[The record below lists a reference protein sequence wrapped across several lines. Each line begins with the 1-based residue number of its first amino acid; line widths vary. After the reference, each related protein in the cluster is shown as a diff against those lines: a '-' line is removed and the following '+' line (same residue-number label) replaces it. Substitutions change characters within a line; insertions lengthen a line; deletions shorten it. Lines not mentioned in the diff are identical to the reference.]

1 MALTLV
7 FSLGSIGMSGVG
19 FLAPSSRAL
28 FLFGASGAVAGVRGR
43 ALVDGAERAWLH
55 GGVLHIF
62 LNMMAVRQLA
72 PGVAELYGP
81 GRMVHHLHRR
91 LGRRLRPELVR
102 GGVHPAAAH
111 PARRAVHGRRV
122 GADRR
127 AHRRVL
133 AYSHRTGSTHGQEL
147 RQLVHH
153 RLVLIGFF
161 FPGIDN
167 YAHAGGFA
175 GGYLA
180 ARLLDPLKP
189 ERIDHVILGVAC
201 IGLSLVSIVV
211 SVLHGRAVHVIHIAR
226 RRTIR
231 TTRMHSNDKEQSVRL
246 AYQGE
251 PGAYSEAAALQYGGP
266 QAETLPCKSFE
277 DVFDAVAKQRATHG
291 VVPLENSIGG
301 TIHRNYDLLLDHDLS
316 ITGEVEL
323 DVVHCLQALPGTKI
337 EEVKV
342 VYSHPQALAQ
352 CERYLKDLGVTVEAV
367 YDTAGGAKLV
377 AEKKLAGAAALASRR
392 AADVFGLE
400 VLQEA
405 VQDFE
410 FNITRFA
417 IIGGAPPADANKT
430 TIVFALPS
438 TPGALFKALSVF
450 ALRDINL
457 TKLESRPMRGRPWEY
472 LFYVEVDAPRSDL
485 GCARALTHLAEFARW
500 TRVLGTYKGAERRT
514 AP

>member
-1 MALTLV
+1 M
-7 FSLGSIGMSGVG
+7 
-19 FLAPSSRAL
+19 
-28 FLFGASGAVAGVRGR
+28 
-43 ALVDGAERAWLH
+43 
-55 GGVLHIF
+55 
-62 LNMMAVRQLA
+62 
-72 PGVAELYGP
+72 
-81 GRMVHHLHRR
+81 
-91 LGRRLRPELVR
+91 
-102 GGVHPAAAH
+102 
-111 PARRAVHGRRV
+111 
-122 GADRR
+122 
-127 AHRRVL
+127 
-133 AYSHRTGSTHGQEL
+133 
-147 RQLVHH
+147 
-153 RLVLIGFF
+153 
-161 FPGIDN
+161 
-167 YAHAGGFA
+167 
-175 GGYLA
+175 
-180 ARLLDPLKP
+180 
-189 ERIDHVILGVAC
+189 
-201 IGLSLVSIVV
+201 
-211 SVLHGRAVHVIHIAR
+211 
-226 RRTIR
+226 
-231 TTRMHSNDKEQSVRL
+231 RL

-266 QAETLPCKSFE
+266 QAETLPCKTFE
-277 DVFDAVAKQRATHG
+277 DVFDAVSRKKATHG

-301 TIHRNYDLLLDHDLS
+301 TIHRNYDLLLDHDLT

-337 EEVKV
+337 SDIKV

-352 CERYLKDLGVTVEAV
+352 CERYLKELGASVEAV

-392 AADVFGLE
+392 AAEVFGLE

-405 VQDFE
+405 VQDYE

-500 TRVLGTYKGAERRT
+500 TRVLGTYKGVERRT
-514 AP
+514 AAE

>member
-1 MALTLV
+1 
-7 FSLGSIGMSGVG
+7 
-19 FLAPSSRAL
+19 
-28 FLFGASGAVAGVRGR
+28 
-43 ALVDGAERAWLH
+43 
-55 GGVLHIF
+55 
-62 LNMMAVRQLA
+62 
-72 PGVAELYGP
+72 
-81 GRMVHHLHRR
+81 
-91 LGRRLRPELVR
+91 
-102 GGVHPAAAH
+102 
-111 PARRAVHGRRV
+111 
-122 GADRR
+122 
-127 AHRRVL
+127 
-133 AYSHRTGSTHGQEL
+133 
-147 RQLVHH
+147 
-153 RLVLIGFF
+153 
-161 FPGIDN
+161 
-167 YAHAGGFA
+167 
-175 GGYLA
+175 
-180 ARLLDPLKP
+180 
-189 ERIDHVILGVAC
+189 
-201 IGLSLVSIVV
+201 
-211 SVLHGRAVHVIHIAR
+211 
-226 RRTIR
+226 
-231 TTRMHSNDKEQSVRL
+231 VRL

-277 DVFDAVAKQRATHG
+277 DVFDAVSRKKATHG

-301 TIHRNYDLLLDHDLS
+301 TIHRNYDLLLDHDLTIS
-316 ITGEVEL
+316 GEVEL
-323 DVVHCLQALPGTKI
+323 DVVHCLQALPGTKL
-337 EEVKV
+337 EDVKV

-352 CERYLKDLGVTVEAV
+352 CERYLKDLGASVEAV

-377 AEKKLAGAAALASRR
+377 SEKKLAGAAALASRR

-405 VQDFE
+405 VQDYE

-500 TRVLGTYKGAERRT
+500 TRVLGTYKGTERRQAEST
-514 AP
+514 

>member
-1 MALTLV
+1 M
-7 FSLGSIGMSGVG
+7 
-19 FLAPSSRAL
+19 
-28 FLFGASGAVAGVRGR
+28 
-43 ALVDGAERAWLH
+43 
-55 GGVLHIF
+55 
-62 LNMMAVRQLA
+62 
-72 PGVAELYGP
+72 
-81 GRMVHHLHRR
+81 
-91 LGRRLRPELVR
+91 
-102 GGVHPAAAH
+102 
-111 PARRAVHGRRV
+111 
-122 GADRR
+122 
-127 AHRRVL
+127 
-133 AYSHRTGSTHGQEL
+133 
-147 RQLVHH
+147 
-153 RLVLIGFF
+153 
-161 FPGIDN
+161 
-167 YAHAGGFA
+167 
-175 GGYLA
+175 
-180 ARLLDPLKP
+180 
-189 ERIDHVILGVAC
+189 
-201 IGLSLVSIVV
+201 
-211 SVLHGRAVHVIHIAR
+211 
-226 RRTIR
+226 
-231 TTRMHSNDKEQSVRL
+231 RL

-277 DVFDAVAKQRATHG
+277 DVFDAVSRQKATHG

-301 TIHRNYDLLLDHDLS
+301 TIHRNYDLLLDHDLTIS
-316 ITGEVEL
+316 GEVEL
-323 DVVHCLQALPGTKI
+323 DVVHCLQALPGSKI
-337 EEVKV
+337 GDIKV

-352 CERYLKDLGVTVEAV
+352 CERYLKDLGASVEAI

-410 FNITRFA
+410 YNITRFA

-500 TRVLGTYKGAERRT
+500 TRVLGTYKGTERRT
-514 AP
+514 AAE

>member
-1 MALTLV
+1 M
-7 FSLGSIGMSGVG
+7 
-19 FLAPSSRAL
+19 
-28 FLFGASGAVAGVRGR
+28 
-43 ALVDGAERAWLH
+43 
-55 GGVLHIF
+55 
-62 LNMMAVRQLA
+62 
-72 PGVAELYGP
+72 
-81 GRMVHHLHRR
+81 
-91 LGRRLRPELVR
+91 
-102 GGVHPAAAH
+102 
-111 PARRAVHGRRV
+111 
-122 GADRR
+122 
-127 AHRRVL
+127 
-133 AYSHRTGSTHGQEL
+133 
-147 RQLVHH
+147 
-153 RLVLIGFF
+153 
-161 FPGIDN
+161 
-167 YAHAGGFA
+167 
-175 GGYLA
+175 
-180 ARLLDPLKP
+180 
-189 ERIDHVILGVAC
+189 
-201 IGLSLVSIVV
+201 
-211 SVLHGRAVHVIHIAR
+211 
-226 RRTIR
+226 
-231 TTRMHSNDKEQSVRL
+231 RL

-277 DVFDAVAKQRATHG
+277 DVFDAVSRKKATHG

-301 TIHRNYDLLLDHDLS
+301 TIHRNYDLLLDHDLTIS
-316 ITGEVEL
+316 GEVEL

-337 EEVKV
+337 EDVKV

-352 CERYLKDLGVTVEAV
+352 CERYLKDLGASVEAV

-392 AADVFGLE
+392 AAEVFGLE

-405 VQDFE
+405 VQDYE

-500 TRVLGTYKGAERRT
+500 TRVLGTYKGTERRQGT
-514 AP
+514 EIPLP